1 MKVIDL
7 LNKIANN
14 EELPLKIKLEQGV
27 FTLREDCGGNKWYGR
42 EYDHKDIFETIN
54 QNLEYVLLE
63 EIELI
68 EEKKIELPEELK
80 EILIPSSL
88 SDSDDFRFIFNYI
101 NDLIKNQKQIVDYLK
116 YKEEEKKK

>member
-1 MKVIDL
+1 MKIIDL
-7 LNKIANN
+7 LNKIASK

-63 EIELI
+63 EVEIIE
-68 EEKKIELPEELK
+68 EEKKIELPKKINELVYWND
-80 EILIPSSL
+80 EHGY
-88 SDSDDFRFIFNYI
+88 RI
-101 NDLIKNQKQIVDYLK
+101 NSIIANQNQIIDYLK
-116 YKEEEKKK
+116 AKEEREDKE

>member
-1 MKVIDL
+1 MKVIEL
-7 LNKIANN
+7 LNKIASKK
-14 EELPLKIKLEQGV
+14 ELPLKIKLEQGV

-68 EEKKIELPEELK
+68 EEKKIELPEKIAIIPFEVQASEANNFKQVGKALN
-80 EILIPSSL
+80 EIL
-88 SDSDDFRFIFNYI
+88 
-101 NDLIKNQKQIVDYLK
+101 DYLK
-116 YKEEEKKK
+116 YKEEEKEK